1 MARVAVITGA
11 GSGIDRAVAQALA
24 ESGFAV
30 VLSGRRVERLEETR
44 AALPAD
50 AAASV
55 VPADVTDEAS
65 VAALFEAAVREQ
77 GRVDVLVNN
86 AGIFGPRAALDE
98 IELADW
104 DAVVATNLT
113 GAFLCAREAM
123 RVMTRQDPPGGR
135 IINNGSI
142 SAQVPRPLAAAYTA
156 TKHAITGLTKQIALE
171 GRERGVACGH
181 VDVGNAATEMTAS
194 LSDEPSI
201 DVREVAEAVRYMA
214 LLPLEASVPQMTVM
228 ATRMP
233 FAGRG

>member
-11 GSGIDRAVAQALA
+11 GSGIGRAVAQALA

-30 VLSGRRVERLEETR
+30 VLSGRRAERLEETR
-44 AALPAD
+44 AALA
-50 AAASV
+50 AGSAASV
-55 VPADVTDEAS
+55 VTADVTDEAS
-65 VAALFEAAVREQ
+65 VAALFAAAVREH

-181 VDVGNAATEMTAS
+181 IDVGNAATEMTAA

-201 DVREVAEAVRYMA
+201 DVREVAQAVRYMA